1 MIYCLLGQTASGKTS
16 LALKLAKEFSLPVI
30 SADAYQCYKI
40 MQIGTDKPSK
50 EEIGS
55 VPYYFYDEYEPDEDI
70 SVYDFQQKCRPILEK
85 YNREGKDILVVG
97 GNFLY
102 VKALLFNYVFQKED
116 QKRKSPYETLSL
128 DEMQRILKEKSLET
142 YKSIDIKN
150 PRRVLRALVQLDEG
164 TSKKEI
170 QNQNSGQPIYPC
182 EFYCLNISKEEGNRK
197 IDQRIDAMVKNG
209 LVEEVTALYQ
219 KYNEN
224 SRPFSTIGYV
234 EIIQAIKEN
243 RKIDSSVIDLIKIH
257 THQYAKKQRTF
268 LKHQFDSITSGTKEE
283 IEEILR
289 KKIER
294 ESSFHIS
301 IPLE

>member
-1 MIYCLLGQTASGKTS
+1 MLGQTASGKTS
-16 LALKLAKEFSLPVI
+16 LALKLAKKFSLPVI

-55 VPYYFYDEYEPDEDI
+55 VPYYFYDEYEPDKNV

-85 YNREGKDILVVG
+85 YIQEGKDVLVVG

-116 QKRKSPYETLSL
+116 QKRKSPYEEMPL
-128 DEMQRILKEKSLET
+128 DEMQKILKEKSLET
-142 YKSIDIKN
+142 YQSIDIQN

-170 QNQNSGQPIYPC
+170 HNQNSGQPIYPT
-182 EFYCLNISKEEGNRK
+182 EFYCINISKEEGNQK
-197 IDQRIDAMVKNG
+197 IDQRIDDMVKNG
-209 LVEEVTALYQ
+209 LVEEVTSLYQ

-224 SRPFSTIGYV
+224 SRPFSTIGYI
-234 EIIQAIKEN
+234 EIIQVIKEN
-243 RKIDSSVIDLIKIH
+243 RKVDSSTIDLIKIH

-268 LKHQFDSITSGTKEE
+268 LKHQFDSITYGTKDE
-283 IEEILR
+283 IEEILCR
-289 KKIER
+289 KMKR
-294 ESSFHIS
+294 
-301 IPLE
+301 